1 MKIINLNLTEGTLT
15 LELSSNEY
23 SKIYLDTIDNKH
35 NIYSEKDELHSL
47 VINNEIIEEEPVDPE
62 IPDVPVEPENPV
74 DPDQPVDPEEPGD
87 GPEQEDPEV
96 TPEGGEDDQDQSTI
110 TPVNENTEE
119 TPTANVIEV
128 KNLSDAIYI
137 VTVVSKNNIVN
148 IAIDEKALYLSKVNL
163 LTFFCDTC
171 LDKHQKE
178 KIVLCDF
185 KSQLLEYALANNL
198 IDDAIDL
205 CYGISKLLGLKKSYS
220 NCRASRISNCSIC
233 KNGYCQLC

>member
-1 MKIINLNLTEGTLT
+1 MEIINLNLTEGTLT

-47 VINNEIIEEEPVDPE
+47 VINNEIIEED
-62 IPDVPVEPENPV
+62 PVEPENPV
-74 DPDQPVDPEEPGD
+74 DPDQPIDPEEPTDPEEPGD

-96 TPEGGEDDQDQSTI
+96 TPEGGEDEQDQSAV
-110 TPVNENTEE
+110 TPVNENIEE

-137 VTVVSKNNIVN
+137 VTVVSETNIVS

-163 LTFFCDTC
+163 LTMFCDTC

-185 KSQLLEYALANNL
+185 KSQLLEYALANNI

>member
-1 MKIINLNLTEGTLT
+1 MEIINLNLTEGTLT

-47 VINNEIIEEEPVDPE
+47 VINNEIIEED
-62 IPDVPVEPENPV
+62 PV
-74 DPDQPVDPEEPGD
+74 DPDQPIDPEEPVYPEEPGD
-87 GPEQEDPEV
+87 DPEQEDPEV
-96 TPEGGEDDQDQSTI
+96 TPEGGEDNQDQPAV
-110 TPVNENTEE
+110 TPVNENIEE
-119 TPTANVIEV
+119 TPVANVIEV
-128 KNLSDAIYI
+128 KNLSDAIYV
-137 VTVVSKNNIVN
+137 VTVVSENNIVS

-205 CYGISKLLGLKKSYS
+205 CYSISKLLGLKKSYS

>member
-1 MKIINLNLTEGTLT
+1 MEIINLNLTEGTLT

-47 VINNEIIEEEPVDPE
+47 VINNEIIEEDPVDPE
-62 IPDVPVEPENPV
+62 IPDIPVE
-74 DPDQPVDPEEPGD
+74 PVDPEEPGD
-87 GPEQEDPEV
+87 DPEQEDPEV
-96 TPEGGEDDQDQSTI
+96 TP
-110 TPVNENTEE
+110 VNENIEE
-119 TPTANVIEV
+119 TPVANVIEV
-128 KNLSDAIYI
+128 KNLSDAIYV
-137 VTVVSKNNIVN
+137 VTVVSENNIVN

-205 CYGISKLLGLKKSYS
+205 CYSISKLLGLKKSYS

>member
-1 MKIINLNLTEGTLT
+1 MEIINLNLTEGTLT

-47 VINNEIIEEEPVDPE
+47 VINNEIIEED
-62 IPDVPVEPENPV
+62 
-74 DPDQPVDPEEPGD
+74 PVDPEEPGD
-87 GPEQEDPEV
+87 GPEQEDPEI
-96 TPEGGEDDQDQSTI
+96 TPEGGEDDQDQSAV
-110 TPVNENTEE
+110 TPVNENIEE

-137 VTVVSKNNIVN
+137 VTVVSETNVVN
-148 IAIDEKALYLSKVNL
+148 IAIDEKALYLGKVNL
-163 LTFFCDTC
+163 LTMFCDTC

>member
-1 MKIINLNLTEGTLT
+1 MEIINLNLTEGTLT

-23 SKIYLDTIDNKH
+23 SKIYLDTIDNKC

-47 VINNEIIEEEPVDPE
+47 VINNEIVEED
-62 IPDVPVEPENPV
+62 
-74 DPDQPVDPEEPGD
+74 PVDPEEPGD

-96 TPEGGEDDQDQSTI
+96 TP
-110 TPVNENTEE
+110 VNENIEE

-137 VTVVSKNNIVN
+137 VTVVSETNTVN
-148 IAIDEKALYLSKVNL
+148 IAIDKKALYLGKVNL
-163 LTFFCDTC
+163 LTMFCDTC

-198 IDDAIDL
+198 IGDAIDL

-220 NCRASRISNCSIC
+220 NCRVSRISNCSIC